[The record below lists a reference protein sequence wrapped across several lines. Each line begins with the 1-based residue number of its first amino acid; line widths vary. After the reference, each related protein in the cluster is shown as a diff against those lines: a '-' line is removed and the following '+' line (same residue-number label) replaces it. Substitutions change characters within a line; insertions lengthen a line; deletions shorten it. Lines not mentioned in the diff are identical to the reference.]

1 LQQIAQQFLSDIQQT
16 TWIEF
21 IAVITGIVSVIY
33 SRRENILVY
42 PVGMV
47 STGIFIYLYLK
58 HGLYADASVNFYYTV
73 MSILGWYMWSRKT
86 GSRPAEDIQAN
97 QMHTKSD
104 LRTGNPS
111 HQPSTPLRFAS
122 VDKAINPPSLRSG
135 GQGHQP
141 KKKAALKI
149 TASTPKEWL
158 NAFIFFSVCW
168 VLLYLFLKHFTDSTV
183 PIADSFTSGAAFTGM
198 WLMNKKKLENWTWW
212 IITDL
217 ASVPLNFYKHLV
229 FTSFQY
235 LVFLILAV
243 MGYISWRKKTGHA
256 VA

>member
-1 LQQIAQQFLSDIQQT
+1 MQQIISQFINDIHQT
-16 TWIEF
+16 SWLEF
-21 IAVITGIVSVIY
+21 IAVITGIASVIF

-47 STGIFIYLYLK
+47 STGIFIWLYIT

-73 MSILGWYMWSRKT
+73 MSIIGWVMWSRK
-86 GSRPAEDIQAN
+86 AEG
-97 QMHTKSD
+97 KSI
-104 LRTGNPS
+104 LR
-111 HQPSTPLRFAS
+111 
-122 VDKAINPPSLRSG
+122 
-135 GQGHQP
+135 
-141 KKKAALKI
+141 I
-149 TASTPKEWL
+149 TASSKKDWINSL
-158 NAFIFFSVCW
+158 IFFFVCW
-168 VLLYLFLKHFTDSTV
+168 TILYFLLSRFTDSTV

-243 MGYISWRKKTGHA
+243 MGYITWRKKISHA
-256 VA
+256 TA